1 MNPTIEPDDAVLK
14 RYELVSAA
22 TESVL
27 RTVRAIVRTAQA
39 LTPSGRRRL
48 TLELHIAVNR
58 ALADLAL
65 DTPADFPTARVAE
78 PEIPWELWYYVS
90 AHPDPRG
97 EL

>member
-1 MNPTIEPDDAVLK
+1 MTK
-14 RYELVSAA
+14 RNESLIAT

-27 RTVRAIVRTAQA
+27 SALRTMVRTVQA

-65 DTPADFPTARVAE
+65 DTPADFLAARIAE

-90 AHPDPRG
+90 AHPDPHG